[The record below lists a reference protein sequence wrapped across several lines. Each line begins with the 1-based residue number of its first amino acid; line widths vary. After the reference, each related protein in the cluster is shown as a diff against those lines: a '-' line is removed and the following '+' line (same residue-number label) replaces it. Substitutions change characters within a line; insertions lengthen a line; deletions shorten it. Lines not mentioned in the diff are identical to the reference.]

1 MSDDPDP
8 DEIADAVRESLE
20 PGTVID
26 DRVILSKRQAALVL
40 FTPATLAGVLGLAS
54 GRATA
59 QSGGVLGSDSEPI
72 DAALGNYGESETAD
86 GWEITIDGATFQL
99 NE

>member
-1 MSDDPDP
+1 
-8 DEIADAVRESLE
+8 
-20 PGTVID
+20 
-26 DRVILSKRQAALVL
+26 
-40 FTPATLAGVLGLAS
+40 VLGLAS